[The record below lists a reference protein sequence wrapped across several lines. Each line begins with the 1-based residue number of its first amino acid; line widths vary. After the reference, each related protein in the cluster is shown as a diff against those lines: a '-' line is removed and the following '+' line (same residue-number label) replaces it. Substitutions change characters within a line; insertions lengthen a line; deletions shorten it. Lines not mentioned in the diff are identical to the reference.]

1 MTGVS
6 RTSLMVGEIRSKA
19 LLVLSGEETV
29 PSAVRCGRLL
39 FCLIVG
45 IHTSGISIP
54 ASLLMLLQ

>member
-29 PSAVRCGRLL
+29 PLSNCRYPHLRNLNSTVAANV
-39 FCLIVG
+39 V
-45 IHTSGISIP
+45 TVKSYVN
-54 ASLLMLLQ
+54 SL